1 MDTITFIRHSLNQVH
16 QRLIGTCR
24 GLTYEQVSWRPAPHA
39 NNIGFILW
47 HVARAE
53 DRTVGTVLSARGELW
68 VSRHWHLQ
76 FSHSVDSPPPGDR
89 MGLRSMP
96 IPSPDILTAYL
107 DDVHRSTMRFLESL
121 TLDDL
126 DVAPVSGQP
135 ERTMAALL
143 RHQITHKNNH
153 HGQVDYI
160 RGLQEPD
167 WDLPPG
173 TGVVQE

>member
-1 MDTITFIRHSLNQVH
+1 
-16 QRLIGTCR
+16 
-24 GLTYEQVSWRPAPHA
+24 
-39 NNIGFILW
+39 
-47 HVARAE
+47 
-53 DRTVGTVLSARGELW
+53 
-68 VSRHWHLQ
+68 
-76 FSHSVDSPPPGDR
+76 
-89 MGLRSMP
+89 MP

-160 RGLQEPD
+160 RGLQEAD

>member
-1 MDTITFIRHSLNQVH
+1 MDTVTFIRQSLNQVH
-16 QRLIGTCR
+16 QRLTATCR

-47 HVARAE
+47 HLARAE
-53 DRTVGTVLSARGELW
+53 DRTVGTVLSSRGELW
-68 VSRHWHLQ
+68 ASQHWHLQ
-76 FSHSVDSPPPGDR
+76 FGHPVESLPPGDR

-96 IPSPDILTAYL
+96 IPSPEILRGYL
-107 DDVHRSTMRFLESL
+107 DEVHGSTIRFLESL

-126 DVAPVSGQP
+126 DAAPDPDRP
-135 ERTMAALL
+135 ERTVAALL

-160 RGLQEPD
+160 RGLQDPE

-173 TGVVQE
+173 TGVVQQ